1 MSATKRAARGAVEKP
16 AHYKIICISLYT
28 DDMARLDAA
37 VAMLKARGHTR
48 ASRSSGLRGAL
59 LQVDLAE
66 VPRGV

>member
-1 MSATKRAARGAVEKP
+1 MSKRTPAPKP
-16 AHYKIICISLYT
+16 AHYKVICVSFYT

-37 VAMLKARGHTR
+37 VAVLKARGHTK
-48 ASRSSGLRGAL
+48 ASRSSVLRGAL